1 MKKITLLVAAVLAS
15 AGMSAQTVLKWAA
28 YNDTKV
34 DTVAVFPWNSTFQTW
49 VSEEGSVDD
58 QAFGFSAGATALFSE
73 AEIVGDL
80 TDLA

>member
-28 YNDTKV
+28 YNDTNV

-58 QAFGFSAGATALFSE
+58 QAFGFTAGATALFSE